1 MAGRSYGEE
10 SEEIKLYNSIS
21 GKTFLK
27 LQNNFF
33 SVNSAMYSEITILL
47 FLQLS
52 DV

>member
-21 GKTFLK
+21 DKMFLK
-27 LQNNFF
+27 LQNNCFL
-33 SVNSAMYSEITILL
+33 VHSAMYSEITILL

-52 DV
+52 GV